1 MGLGT
6 PNTEF
11 DLVFYLLFTAKINK
25 EIKFKT
31 EDSGWCPPVLK
42 QRSGMNNRR
51 QYSVIRPHD

>member
-11 DLVFYLLFTAKINK
+11 DPVFYLLFTVKNK
-25 EIKFKT
+25 KDLKKT
-31 EDSGWCPPVLK
+31 EDSGWCPPVHN